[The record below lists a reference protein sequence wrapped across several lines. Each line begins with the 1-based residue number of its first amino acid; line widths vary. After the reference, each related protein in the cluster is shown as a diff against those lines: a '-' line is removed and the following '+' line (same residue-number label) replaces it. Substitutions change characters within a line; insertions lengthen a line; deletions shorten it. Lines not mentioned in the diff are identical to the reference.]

1 MAALNEELDEIA
13 EEPQARFGRGAAE
26 GAMTF
31 PPKNQS
37 NPRSVPYCSDSYFP
51 GSDFS
56 RHYARKRNYSPS
68 LESVLRQELKSR
80 LSTGVAHREI
90 NQDPAGYPG
99 AAALSRGV
107 GTGFHGADAEHNCGE
122 HRSLP
127 LNINGANT
135 YQFVMSNPVGNVDP
149 SGLSAIYDEMMG
161 GSSPPGPAGGAGTIS
176 VYVVDR
182 SGGRNTGFTGGHI
195 DMVIPGVGVVGYYG
209 TIPPGAGWAQ
219 AHGLGIPGF
228 WNDSYNDFQ
237 GSRPMYV
244 NPPGTGGYLS
254 TIVKVPVTPEQ
265 LKRMRGE
272 LKKLEAHP
280 GNFNIITNNCV
291 ENALKVLSAGGID
304 PNPWYH
310 FGFDNPQDLVDQ
322 LNQEGDKEF
331 NGYTVEN
338 PSGSVT
344 IIPVLPAP
352 APAKAPGSSGGQA
365 KC

>member
-1 MAALNEELDEIA
+1 MVALNEELSGIA
-13 EEPQARFGRGAAE
+13 EEPQARSGCGAAE

-135 YQFVMSNPVGNVDP
+135 YQFVLSNPVGNVDP
-149 SGLSAIYDEMMG
+149 WGASILQQLA
-161 GSSPPGPAGGAGTIS
+161 GSPITGAYKLPPS
-176 VYVVDR
+176 
-182 SGGRNTGFTGGHI
+182 NTP
-195 DMVIPGVGVVGYYG
+195 DCW
-209 TIPPGAGWAQ
+209 PGANPFDMLSHW
-219 AHGLGIPGF
+219 
-228 WNDSYNDFQ
+228 YQ
-237 GSRPMYV
+237 GSGAPV
-244 NPPGTGGYLS
+244 IITGPPF
-254 TIVKVPVTPEQ
+254 IDNVKRSPALEAEVKQFKRQ
-265 LKRMRGE
+265 LKR
-272 LKKLEAHP
+272 K
-280 GNFNIITNNCV
+280 I
-291 ENALKVLSAGGID
+291 
-304 PNPWYH
+304 
-310 FGFDNPQDLVDQ
+310 
-322 LNQEGDKEF
+322 
-331 NGYTVEN
+331 
-338 PSGSVT
+338 
-344 IIPVLPAP
+344 
-352 APAKAPGSSGGQA
+352 KAAARRLSSGKTTVVTNRDLHFTYTILGYRWAGFGEIHLNITASITVNKGRTGRVTYSGNIDFHGYDRYQWGTA
-365 KC
+365 MHRPWPIYWAGDIINTTGTPFNSSWSWTESFNRAE

>member
-1 MAALNEELDEIA
+1 MVAIA
-13 EEPQARFGRGAAE
+13 EAISESKHGGRRQLRRTSVCSAV
-26 GAMTF
+26 
-31 PPKNQS
+31 
-37 NPRSVPYCSDSYFP
+37 NPRFCS
-51 GSDFS
+51 FS
-56 RHYARKRNYSPS
+56 RLFVGRCS
-68 LESVLRQELKSR
+68 LTVDE
-80 LSTGVAHREI
+80 G
-90 NQDPAGYPG
+90 QDPAIYPGAAAHPRLGASAGFRGVDAKHNCGKHRSPPLNPG

-107 GTGFHGADAEHNCGE
+107 GTGFRGADAEHNCGE
-122 HRSLP
+122 HCSPP

-149 SGLSAIYDEMMG
+149 WGLSAIYDEMMG

-182 SGGRNTGFTGGHI
+182 SAGRNTGFTGGHI

-272 LKKLEAHP
+272 LKELEAHP
-280 GNFNIITNNCV
+280 GNFNIITNNCA